1 MKGVI
6 SDYGYDIYGAEKTGT
21 TTLSSSKCKPETE
34 YIALAFGVDDSYN
47 ANSSLTKRTIE
58 TKSDGTN
65 PPSEEKTISINV
77 KECTSNTIVA
87 DFNPSDAK
95 MMYVPTLYKA
105 ADIADLNDSDI
116 ISKILKENQDNWY
129 SLAQTGK
136 YKLTRS
142 NCISNTEYVLVAVG
156 VDSNN
161 SATTGLFRQDVK
173 TKAE

>member
-1 MKGVI
+1 M
-6 SDYGYDIYGAEKTGT
+6 AE
-21 TTLSSSKCKPETE
+21 
-34 YIALAFGVDDSYN
+34 
-47 ANSSLTKRTIE
+47 
-58 TKSDGTN
+58 
-65 PPSEEKTISINV
+65 
-77 KECTSNTIVA
+77 
-87 DFNPSDAK
+87 FNPSDAK

-116 ISKILKENQDNWY
+116 ISKILKENQDNWF

-161 SATTGLFRQDVK
+161 SAITGLFRQEVK